1 MYQRW
6 VQTHQ
11 QYIHWLGQKIVAE
24 ANENNKIKKKHP
36 IAVPS
41 HQGREGSKI
50 FQSNIILQTLVCKI
64 KILFDQL
71 QSPWTFQSH
80 TCIKQSPTGN
90 GWVTS

>member
-1 MYQRW
+1 MEDQFFKNIHYHMYQRW

-24 ANENNKIKKKHP
+24 ANENNKIQKKHP
-36 IAVPS
+36 IAMPS

-71 QSPWTFQSH
+71 KSP
-80 TCIKQSPTGN
+80 
-90 GWVTS
+90 